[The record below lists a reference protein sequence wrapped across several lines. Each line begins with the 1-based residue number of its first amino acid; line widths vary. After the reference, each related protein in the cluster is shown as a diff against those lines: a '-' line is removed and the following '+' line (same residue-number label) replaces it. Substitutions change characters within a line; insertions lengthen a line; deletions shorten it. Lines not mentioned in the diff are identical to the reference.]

1 MLTKLFFCHVETFS
15 FELAL
20 LLLLFAID
28 ARCSALLLSD
38 VKDVVVVVSL
48 DDDDDDDADVGAATT
63 AFEVRFLWCTI

>member
-1 MLTKLFFCHVETFS
+1 MLTKLFFCHVETVS
-15 FELAL
+15 FKLAL

-28 ARCSALLLSD
+28 ARCSALLLFD
-38 VKDVVVVVSL
+38 VKDVVVVSL

>member
-38 VKDVVVVVSL
+38 VKDVIVVSL
-48 DDDDDDDADVGAATT
+48 DDDDDNDADVGATTT